1 MKELHPELQ
10 KRIEDKIEDYKKVTA
25 FAKKLPVFAR
35 EIIDGEYTGGKYC
48 QLRSQYKHVNFSWA
62 IKWNFTRPLNYPEDE
77 PCKIGLVSVYINCF
91 NFFHEDMYSFA
102 LAELNKSRENIDSY
116 FYDSSNST
124 FYFTPEQTEAGLD
137 AIVEW
142 YDKTRDKTEAQ
153 LKETKRKRLEAEL
166 KALDR

>member
-10 KRIEDKIEDYKKVTA
+10 KQIEAKIEDYKKVTA
-25 FAKKLPVFAR
+25 FAKKLPVFAE
-35 EIIDGEYTGGKYC
+35 EIINGAYTGDRYC
-48 QLRSQYKHVNFSWA
+48 QLKSHYKHVNFNWG
-62 IKWNFTRPLNYPEDE
+62 IKWFCTRPLNYPEDE
-77 PCKIGLVSVYINCF
+77 PCKSGLVSVYINCF
-91 NFFHEDMYSFA
+91 NLFHEDMHTFA

-142 YDKTRDKTEAQ
+142 HDKTRDETEAQ
-153 LKETKRKRLEAEL
+153 IKETRRKRLEAEL